1 MCCIQG
7 TFLTKIK
14 SAPRFWEA
22 LLRMTLLDNVIP
34 GPDTPRL
41 SLTVTLCKSFNHR
54 LHDYHFL
61 ELVTPQVKTLEHR
74 PAISSIRRCQ
84 IFRCRSIRVR
94 IRCRS
99 G

>member
-1 MCCIQG
+1 MCCIEG
-7 TFLTKIK
+7 TFLTKIE

-41 SLTVTLCKSFNHR
+41 SITVTLCKSFNHR
-54 LHDYHFL
+54 LPDHRFL
-61 ELVTPQVKTLEHR
+61 ELVTPQVKTREHR
-74 PAISSIRRCQ
+74 PAISSIRQCQ
-84 IFRCRSIRVR
+84 IFRCWSIPAR

>member
-1 MCCIQG
+1 MCCIEG
-7 TFLTKIK
+7 TFLTKIE

-34 GPDTPRL
+34 GPDTPGL
-41 SLTVTLCKSFNHR
+41 SLTMTFCKSFNHR
-54 LHDYHFL
+54 LHDHRFL
-61 ELVTPQVKTLEHR
+61 ELVTPRVKTLEHR
-74 PAISSIRRCQ
+74 PVISSIRRCP
-84 IFRCRSIRVR
+84 IFRCRSTQAR